1 MTIVDVLLGV
11 TTLTFMEIV
20 LGIDNII
27 FIAIIANKLPKHE
40 QPKARRIGL
49 TFALVVRIILLIFI
63 TQLMTLKAPL
73 FYLPLPDHPSGE
85 DMVGIS
91 LKGLILL
98 AGGVFL
104 LIKSTLEIH
113 EKITHKEKEVTTKGG
128 NTMSKIILQ
137 IVLIDIVF
145 SFDSI
150 LTAIGLAQDQVGIM
164 IAAVVVSMI
173 IMMFFS
179 GPISNFIN
187 KHPTL
192 QVLALSFLI
201 MIGLMLV
208 LEGLEYHFPKNYLYV
223 AIAFSFGIELLNMR
237 MRKNENK

>member
-1 MTIVDVLLGV
+1 MSITDILVGV

-49 TFALVVRIILLIFI
+49 TFALVVRVIMLLGI
-63 TQLMTLKAPL
+63 TTLMKLKDPL
-73 FYLPLPDHPSGE
+73 FTIQLPEQDGP
-85 DMVGIS
+85 VGIS
-91 LKGLILL
+91 YKDLILM

-113 EKITHKEKEVTTKGG
+113 EKVTHKEKEVKAKAG
-128 NTMSKIILQ
+128 NTLSKIILQ
-137 IVLIDIVF
+137 IVLIDIIF

-150 LTAIGLAQDQVGIM
+150 LTAVALVDQVGIM

-179 GPISNFIN
+179 GPVSDFIN
-187 KHPTL
+187 KQPSL
-192 QVLALSFLI
+192 QILALAFLI
-201 MIGLMLV
+201 LIGFMLV
-208 LEGLEYHFPKNYLYV
+208 MEGLQYHFPKSYLYTAV
-223 AIAFSFGIELLNMR
+223 AFTLCVELINMR
-237 MRKNENK
+237 MRKNEK